1 VQREGWAAAGGAI
14 AVAGS
19 VVIMTS
25 GTTGCW
31 LAIPKEWLAIERFL
45 LLRTILNNPK

>member
-1 VQREGWAAAGGAI
+1 LAAARGAI

-19 VVIMTS
+19 VVMVTS

-31 LAIPKEWLAIERFL
+31 LAIPKEWLAIEGL
-45 LLRTILNNPK
+45 YLLRTILNNPK